1 MGNLT
6 ELHTTGFPIDFN
18 PAIFWAN
25 SCLQKHEFHFLNN
38 LIKKDIARAKK
49 FTYFYKLL
57 MIFVKLVLTLECSG
71 SGANFLD
78 LDIIVSND
86 IISTKLYDKRDD
98 FLFFL
103 FFHAC

>member
-1 MGNLT
+1 
-6 ELHTTGFPIDFN
+6 
-18 PAIFWAN
+18 
-25 SCLQKHEFHFLNN
+25 
-38 LIKKDIARAKK
+38 
-49 FTYFYKLL
+49 